1 MFMVTFYTIL
11 RVFIE
16 KAKLLRHLEVSSSVP
31 QNPGEEAEEIFES
44 SPLVICCSLRLGI
57 HQMVCEFETNNSC
70 FRTST
75 LRTNNAWP
83 QRPSSVKLRVGGQ
96 GLKFYCRL

>member
-1 MFMVTFYTIL
+1 MEKVRVTPSFQLGLGICVWKKWGASL
-11 RVFIE
+11 F
-16 KAKLLRHLEVSSSVP
+16 
-31 QNPGEEAEEIFES
+31 EEIFES

-57 HQMVCEFETNNSC
+57 HQMVCAFETNNSC

-75 LRTNNAWP
+75 PRTNNAWP

-96 GLKFYCRL
+96 GLKLYCRL